1 MGSKPT
7 FGTTPKVQN
16 PSRFSLN
23 MTQRQIESQNKIEV
37 HDWEHKIDLLYKQM
51 ESEFS
56 TANFELIKKYDREM
70 VSQGIKKPT
79 RYVHLSRLK
88 NLTRLLK
95 KDWKE
100 AAKEDMKNIIFQI
113 MDRYS
118 DDGQDTEYTYDH
130 KKVLKIFMRWYK
142 LGNRSYQ
149 YCLKKYKNGDPDE
162 TEDIVMKKPK
172 SRLKGDDLISDEE
185 REWLLDACGNQ
196 RDKAII
202 DVALDGGIRPGELLT
217 LRIKNVTQDKKGYVI
232 NVEGKTGVR
241 AVRLIQSTA
250 NLARWISEHP
260 FKENPNAPLWII
272 LEKTKYGQH
281 LTYNAV
287 RSLLGRT
294 CDKLKEKHPQFD
306 KRVFLN
312 LFRHTEAT
320 KTAKWM
326 SHAIT
331 KKRHGW
337 SPGSK
342 MPDRYQHLIN
352 ADVDEVI
359 FDHYG
364 IETGEEEKP
373 KLPLKCPICQM
384 INPAGAISC
393 SQCGRPLDLE
403 SAIKL
408 EENEKSKYDKLSKDF
423 EEFKDEV
430 KSYIKEIREKENNN
444 S

>member
-1 MGSKPT
+1 M
-7 FGTTPKVQN
+7 V
-16 PSRFSLN
+16 
-23 MTQRQIESQNKIEV
+23 QRQIEFQNKIQV
-37 HDWEHKIDLLYKQM
+37 HDWQHKIDLLYKQM
-51 ESEFS
+51 GSEFS
-56 TANFELIKKYDREM
+56 AVNFELIKKYDREM

-79 RYVHLSRLK
+79 RYIHLSRLK

-95 KDWKE
+95 KDWKG
-100 AAKEDMKNIIFQI
+100 AVKEDVKNIIFQI

-149 YCLKKYKNGDPDE
+149 YCLKKYKSGDPIE

-185 REWLLDACGNQ
+185 REWLLDACNNQ

-232 NVEGKTGVR
+232 NVEGKTGIR
-241 AVRLIQSTA
+241 AVRLVQSTA
-250 NLARWISEHP
+250 NLARWMSEHP
-260 FKENPNAPLWII
+260 FKENLNAPLWIVF
-272 LEKTKYGQH
+272 EKTKYGQF
-281 LTYNAV
+281 LTYSAT
-287 RSLLGRT
+287 RSLLGRIY
-294 CDKLKEKHPQFD
+294 DKVKQKHPQFD
-306 KRVFLN
+306 KRLFLN

-359 FDHYG
+359 FNHYG
-364 IETGEEEKP
+364 MEIDDEEKP
-373 KLPLKCPICQM
+373 KLPIKCPICQM
-384 INPAGAISC
+384 INPANSSMC
-393 SQCGRPLDLE
+393 SQCGRPLDLKI
-403 SAIKL
+403 AIEL
-408 EENEKSKYDKLSKDF
+408 EEEEKT
-423 EEFKDEV
+423 
-430 KSYIKEIREKENNN
+430 EKEKTQTRLEQLEINQKKILEDLEFFKKNR
-444 S
+444 

>member
-1 MGSKPT
+1 
-7 FGTTPKVQN
+7 
-16 PSRFSLN
+16 

-51 ESEFS
+51 VSEFS
-56 TANFELIKKYDREM
+56 TTNFELIKKYDREM

-185 REWLLDACGNQ
+185 REWLLDACSNQ

-250 NLARWISEHP
+250 NLSRWISEHP

-272 LEKTKYGQH
+272 LEKTKYGKY

-287 RSLLGRT
+287 RSLFG
-294 CDKLKEKHPQFD
+294 
-306 KRVFLN
+306 
-312 LFRHTEAT
+312 
-320 KTAKWM
+320 
-326 SHAIT
+326 
-331 KKRHGW
+331 
-337 SPGSK
+337 
-342 MPDRYQHLIN
+342 
-352 ADVDEVI
+352 
-359 FDHYG
+359 
-364 IETGEEEKP
+364 
-373 KLPLKCPICQM
+373 
-384 INPAGAISC
+384 
-393 SQCGRPLDLE
+393 
-403 SAIKL
+403 
-408 EENEKSKYDKLSKDF
+408 
-423 EEFKDEV
+423 
-430 KSYIKEIREKENNN
+430 
-444 S
+444 